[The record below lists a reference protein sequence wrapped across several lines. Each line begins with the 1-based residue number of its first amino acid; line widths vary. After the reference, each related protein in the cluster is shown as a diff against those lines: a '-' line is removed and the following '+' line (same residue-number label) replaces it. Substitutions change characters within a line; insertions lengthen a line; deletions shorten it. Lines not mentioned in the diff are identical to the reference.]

1 MAGRKTQ
8 DKTGLV
14 ALLFRGAVGNP
25 MATVGGVMI
34 TATAVAIMTN
44 ALALQP
50 RAHPA
55 PLFVGT
61 RPVASTPA
69 IAPQAPALRSSDG
82 STVGATDHSLISDI
96 QQGLKDFGYYK
107 GEIDGLDGPQ
117 TSQAILAFERA
128 FRLTPTGIPSNNV
141 LLAIRSVRPKTS
153 QNGEAAVSADPMT
166 VASLPAPTSAPVPR
180 PKPGTAVAQP
190 APAEANAAN
199 TGDGIAD
206 LIASTAPVAKRPAPV
221 ANSAPQPSAPQA
233 STPPVSAAPVV
244 TATNSAPVSNGADTN
259 IARIQRSL
267 AQQGFGP
274 VASDGVMSAETR
286 EAIKRFQAYYN
297 LPQSGAIDEAFLAQL
312 VKVGGL

>member
-14 ALLFRGAVGNP
+14 ALLLRGAVGNP
-25 MATVGGVMI
+25 MATVGGLMI
-34 TATAVAIMTN
+34 TATAVAIMAN

-61 RPVASTPA
+61 RP
-69 IAPQAPALRSSDG
+69 IAPAVPVVAQAPVLRSTDG

-107 GEIDGLDGPQ
+107 GEVDGLDGPQ

-128 FRLTPTGIPSNNV
+128 FRLTPTGAPSNNV

-153 QNGEAAVSADPMT
+153 LNGEAAVAADPQT
-166 VASLPAPTSAPVPR
+166 VASLPAASAAPTPR
-180 PKPGTAVAQP
+180 PKPGASVAQP
-190 APAEANAAN
+190 VAVEMPAA
-199 TGDGIAD
+199 TTSSDGIGA
-206 LIASTAPVAKRPAPV
+206 LIASTAPVGARSTPAVSAPPAVTTANPAPAV
-221 ANSAPQPSAPQA
+221 A
-233 STPPVSAAPVV
+233 TVSAAPA
-244 TATNSAPVSNGADTN
+244 ATTADTN
-259 IARIQRSL
+259 LARIQRSL
-267 AQQGFGP
+267 SQQGFGP
-274 VASDGVMSAETR
+274 VAIDGVMSAETR

-297 LPQSGAIDEAFLAQL
+297 LPQNGVIDEAFIAQL